1 MKHLKLTLLLVSAF
15 AFSASNAQTGVSAS
29 NTSTAEEIITKHID
43 AIGGIDAWRKVTS
56 IRMEGT
62 LQVQGAEV
70 SVVGTVLHQKGSR
83 QDISFGGMN
92 GFRILNTT
100 AGWNFMPFQG
110 QTEPEPLTEED
121 VKEGQSD
128 LDAQDELVDYNEKGT
143 KVEMVGK
150 DDVDGTECFK
160 LLLTYKSGATKTLF
174 IDPKSYLIIRQVAK
188 VKANGQEMEDI
199 TNFSNYQKLP
209 EGILVA
215 MSVGLSIGELNLS
228 KVEVNVPVDEAIFK
242 YSK

>member
-1 MKHLKLTLLLVSAF
+1 MKYLKLTLLLVSAF
-15 AFSASNAQTGVSAS
+15 TFSALNAQ
-29 NTSTAEEIITKHID
+29 TAEEIVTKHID
-43 AIGGIDAWRKVTS
+43 VIGGIDAWRKITS
-56 IRMEGT
+56 IRLEGT
-62 LQVQGAEV
+62 LVVQGAEV
-70 SVVGTVLHQKGSR
+70 SIVQTVLHQKGSR

-92 GFRILNTT
+92 GYRILTTT

-121 VKEGQSD
+121 IKERQSD
-128 LDAQDELVDYNEKGT
+128 LDAQDELVDYKEKGT
-143 KVEMVGK
+143 TVELAGK

-160 LLLTYKSGATKTLF
+160 LLLTYKSGVTKTLF
-174 IDPKSYLIIRQVAK
+174 IDPKSYHIIRQVAK
-188 VKANGQEMEDI
+188 AKANGQEFEEV

-215 MSVGLSIGELNLS
+215 MSVGMAIGEFNLT

-242 YSK
+242 LPK